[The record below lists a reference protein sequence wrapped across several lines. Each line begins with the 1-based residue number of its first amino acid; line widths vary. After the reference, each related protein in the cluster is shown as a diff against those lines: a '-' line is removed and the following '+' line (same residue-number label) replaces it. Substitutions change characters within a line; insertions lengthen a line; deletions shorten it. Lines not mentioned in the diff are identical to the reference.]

1 MSESYTEEQIAE
13 IKEQILLALET
24 VIDPELG
31 IDIVNLGLVY
41 EVAFNGET
49 GHTMIKMTLTT
60 MGCPLADVLTD
71 NIHDALSEVEEV
83 GEIEVKLV
91 WYPAWTTD
99 RMSRYARIAL
109 GIR

>member
-1 MSESYTEEQIAE
+1 
-13 IKEQILLALET
+13 
-24 VIDPELG
+24 
-31 IDIVNLGLVY
+31 
-41 EVAFNGET
+41 
-49 GHTMIKMTLTT
+49 